1 MKDIAQATEG
11 VMGKVGGMLGEMM
24 GVVRESGEVS
34 FVWSGKGD
42 RVEVWKGEAQAE
54 LSEEA
59 KGMLMG
65 A

>member
-1 MKDIAQATEG
+1 
-11 VMGKVGGMLGEMM
+11 MGKVGGMLGEMM
-24 GVVRESGEVS
+24 DVVSEFGEVS

-42 RVEVWKGEAQAE
+42 RVEMWKGAAQAK